1 MSYID
6 DKVGAPSLQTP
17 MVRLAGAL
25 SAVGGPS
32 DCRQLDQVAFKGPL
46 QLKRFC
52 DCVILINCT
61 LGSLTALHMLTVA
74 NSGI

>member
-25 SAVGGPS
+25 SAVGVPS

-52 DCVILINCT
+52 GNCT

>member
-25 SAVGGPS
+25 SAVGVPS
-32 DCRQLDQVAFKGPL
+32 DCRQPEKMILVQTDFALQKADLSGPKDDFL
-46 QLKRFC
+46 L
-52 DCVILINCT
+52 VIF
-61 LGSLTALHMLTVA
+61 
-74 NSGI
+74 